1 MDELVRRALLEDLAS
16 GDITSESTIS
26 ESAMG
31 IADAVAK
38 EALVLSGS
46 EVYARCFHAVDPGC
60 RVEQLIA
67 DGELVPSGTLLLRAE
82 GRIRSLLKAERTAL
96 NLLQRLSGT
105 ATLTKK
111 FVDAAGG
118 RVRIC
123 DTRKTTPGLR
133 FLERQAVRHG
143 GGFNHRDNLGSAVL
157 IKDNH
162 IAGAGGI
169 TAAVTAA
176 RSHAPHTS
184 KIEVEVTNLDEVKE
198 ALAARADILLLD
210 NFDNESTKEAVAL
223 IQGAAFVEL
232 SGNMSLA
239 RIDVL
244 SRLGADAISIGAL
257 THSAPAADIS
267 LQLRPVEEDAP

>member
-1 MDELVRRALLEDLAS
+1 
-16 GDITSESTIS
+16 
-26 ESAMG
+26 
-31 IADAVAK
+31 
-38 EALVLSGS
+38 
-46 EVYARCFHAVDPGC
+46 
-60 RVEQLIA
+60 
-67 DGELVPSGTLLLRAE
+67 LLRAE
-82 GRIRSLLKAERTAL
+82 GRTRSLLKAERTAL

-105 ATLTKK
+105 ATLTRK

-169 TAAVTAA
+169 TAAVQAA
-176 RSHAPHTS
+176 RNHAPHTS
-184 KIEVEVTNLDEVKE
+184 KIEVEVTNLEEVKE
-198 ALAARADILLLD
+198 ALAVQADILLLD
-210 NFDNESTKEAVAL
+210 NMGDETTRAAIAL
-223 IQGAAFVEL
+223 IQGRAFVEL
-232 SGNMSLA
+232 SGNMSLERVDA
-239 RIDVL
+239 V

-267 LQLRPVEEDAP
+267 LKLRPVEDIAP